1 MVNQRHANHQIANQT
16 FPFYVKFVSGKV
28 TSWAFDRMLQ
38 QMKASTAYLVYEYYV
53 SREAQYIVA
62 NRAAPLWNYD
72 RQCHDSLETELVDLP
87 RFGAISN
94 RVHQIQG
101 KNIVYEVKRS
111 ESSCTSRYMNCPH
124 DVCLFEP
131 LAEDGAYT
139 KFWCSCGLAVRVGH
153 PCRHYFEVLHHRSS
167 SVRFHLGLFNP
178 IFILQQFQTA
188 TQVLV
193 SAKCSSQRLSLP
205 TVQVPVAIHATDDDI
220 ILTDISS
227 WADLPARTKREQIV
241 RSLGNLQSR
250 MR

>member
-1 MVNQRHANHQIANQT
+1 M
-16 FPFYVKFVSGKV
+16 
-28 TSWAFDRMLQ
+28 
-38 QMKASTAYLVYEYYV
+38 
-53 SREAQYIVA
+53 SREDQYIVA

-87 RFGAISN
+87 RFCAISN

-111 ESSCTSRYMNCPH
+111 ESSCTSPYMNS
-124 DVCLFEP
+124 
-131 LAEDGAYT
+131 AEDGAYT

-153 PCRHYFEVLHHRSS
+153 PCRHYFAVLHHRSS
-167 SVRFHLGLFNP
+167 SVGFHLGLFNP
-178 IFILQQFQTA
+178 IFILKQFQTA

-193 SAKCSSQRLSLP
+193 SAKYSSQRLPLP

-241 RSLGNLQSR
+241 RSLGNLQSGR
-250 MR
+250 VNI